1 MYGAQ
6 AHLLFNHFPIIG
18 SILSVLVLA
27 AGFLLKNGIVKKT
40 ALAMVVFTAVMT
52 VPAFLTGEPAE
63 EILESINQAPKII
76 IHEHEEMAEKGLW
89 TTIAVGALALF
100 AFVNSHKPIATKI
113 MRATLVLLI
122 ANTFFL
128 VQIGNAGGVIRHTE
142 VRSGATINAPVD
154 SGSTE
159 VKDNY

>member
-1 MYGAQ
+1 MDGAH

-18 SILSVLVLA
+18 SILSVLVLL
-27 AGFLLKNGIVKKT
+27 AGFIIKNGIVKKT
-40 ALAMVVFTAVMT
+40 AMAMIVFTAVMT

-63 EILESINQAPKII
+63 EVLEAINQAPDAI

-100 AFVNSHKPIATKI
+100 AFVSSKKPIGGKL
-113 MRATLVLLI
+113 MKATLVLLI

-128 VQIGNAGGVIRHTE
+128 IQIGNAGGEIRHSEIRTGGT
-142 VRSGATINAPVD
+142 VNAPVD
-154 SGSTE
+154 GNLE
-159 VKDNY
+159 VDDND